1 MLSIASLRPIC
12 GNQIYKLAEISRPIF
27 EINSTDLILRRLEE
41 LSNDFADQSENCFMP
56 RTFGCG
62 KLLGPFQKLV
72 TEEGICYVTNML
84 REEDMY
90 TEAMTA
96 SLRHPKSQYKSNW
109 TVFWYK
115 DNGLEAYPVR
125 ILGTGEEAG
134 ITLKLKVKRN
144 AVTYAC
150 KGLING
156 YRLTMHTPGEIP
168 RTSQQFY
175 RIPFNTATLIS
186 VKPSGMSTSDN
197 LRGYSPI
204 KRQCFF
210 EGERNLK
217 FFKMYTQS
225 NCEIECITKNVL
237 NICECVQFWMPQV
250 NGTRLCGFSDIDC
263 TMKVQF
269 YYIVKVSSV
278 QWYKRFVF
286 ENFLI
291 RIFQRKPMSLLLKPA
306 TAYRH
311 VHRSITML
319 KFRIL
324 FLKREKSKRQMQQ
337 STKSSNR
344 QLVTVSYEKFF

>member
-12 GNQIYKLAEISRPIF
+12 GDQIYKLVEMSRRQFKIIEFMKFVLEVGEEPDELF
-27 EINSTDLILRRLEE
+27 STNAASRRLEE
-41 LSNDFADQSENCFMP
+41 ISNDFADQSENCFLSW
-56 RTFGCG
+56 TLGCI
-62 KLLGPFQKLV
+62 KFVGPFQKLV

-96 SLRHPKSQYKSNW
+96 SLRHPKSEYKSNW
-109 TVFWYK
+109 TVFGYK
-115 DNGLEAYPVR
+115 DNGFQAYPVR
-125 ILGTGEEAG
+125 ILGTGEDAAV
-134 ITLKLKVKRN
+134 IVKLKVKRN

-156 YRLTMHTPGEIP
+156 YRLTLHTPGEIP

-197 LRGYSPI
+197 LRSYSPI

-237 NICECVQFWMPQV
+237 YICECVQFWMPQE
-250 NGTRLCGFSDIDC
+250 NGTRLCEVSDTDC
-263 TMKVQF
+263 IKNVQF
-269 YYIVKVSSV
+269 SYILEVSSV
-278 QWYKRFVF
+278 Q
-286 ENFLI
+286 
-291 RIFQRKPMSLLLKPA
+291 
-306 TAYRH
+306 
-311 VHRSITML
+311 
-319 KFRIL
+319 
-324 FLKREKSKRQMQQ
+324 
-337 STKSSNR
+337 
-344 QLVTVSYEKFF
+344 